1 MQNDCA
7 NYEPVA
13 WWFTRRRLG
22 RALRE
27 EYEYSDEVP
36 PKLLIEQDLSG
47 RIRERAYE
55 IWIASGYRDDKADQH
70 WLTAER
76 EILSALQSAA
86 AVKAPA
92 KRIRGR
98 TIRPF
103 LARYAFEP
111 EAVRNMS
118 LAFDSVCEALGLRIR
133 ENPATKLV
141 AEKVIELAQRGVRD
155 VATLRVMTLKELKR
169 EE

>member
-1 MQNDCA
+1 MSRMEQ
-7 NYEPVA
+7 EM
-13 WWFTRRRLG
+13 
-22 RALRE
+22 E
-27 EYEYSDEVP
+27 ED
-36 PKLLIEQDLSG
+36 LLD
-47 RIRERAYE
+47 RIRDRAYE
-55 IWIASGYRDDKADQH
+55 IWIASGYRDDEAEQH

-86 AVKAPA
+86 VVEAPA

-103 LARYAFEP
+103 LARQAFEP

-118 LAFDSVCEALGLRIR
+118 LAFDSACEALGLRTR
-133 ENPATKLV
+133 EDLATTRV
-141 AEKVIELAQRGVRD
+141 AEKVIELAQRGIRD
-155 VATLRVMTLKELKR
+155 VATLRAMTLKEFNR